1 MPRWVYTAFGVACVL
16 AIIWLAIILLG
27 KVS

>member
-16 AIIWLAIILLG
+16 GIILLAIILLG